1 MEIDVKNLF
10 QNLCCSHCK
19 NEFDKDAITVKH
31 QDGSLMTIHLKCSK
45 CGKDFGLAYLNM
57 VDGSEALTVQ
67 DGPEPITSDEVID
80 AHKFI
85 KSLDK
90 DWQNYLPKSE

>member
-19 NEFDKDAITVKH
+19 NEFEKDSIDIIH
-31 QDGSLMTIHLKCSK
+31 RDGSLLTIHLSCAK
-45 CGKDFGLAYLNM
+45 CGKDFGLAYLNI
-57 VDGSEALTVQ
+57 VEGKGALEVQ
-67 DGPEPITSDEVID
+67 EGPEPITADEVLD

-85 KSLDK
+85 KGLDK
-90 DWQNYLPKSE
+90 DWQNYLPKTE